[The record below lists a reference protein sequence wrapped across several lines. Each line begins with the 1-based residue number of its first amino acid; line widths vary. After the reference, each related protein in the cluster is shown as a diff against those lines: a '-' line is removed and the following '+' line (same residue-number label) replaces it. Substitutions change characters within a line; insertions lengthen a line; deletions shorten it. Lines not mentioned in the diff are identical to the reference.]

1 MSGRDDGTIVPDAE
15 SDVESGAGMVGCP
28 DCGVVAIGHGGR
40 VQVLRDL
47 PCFGRPVRV
56 RWRKRTWR

>member
-1 MSGRDDGTIVPDAE
+1 
-15 SDVESGAGMVGCP
+15 MVGCP